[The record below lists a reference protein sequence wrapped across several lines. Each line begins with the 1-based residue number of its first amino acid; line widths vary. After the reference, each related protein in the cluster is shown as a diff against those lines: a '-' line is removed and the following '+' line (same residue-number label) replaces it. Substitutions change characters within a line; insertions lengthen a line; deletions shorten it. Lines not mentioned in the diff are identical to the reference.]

1 VYRKLGEDFHIT
13 PWEVRGEVDY
23 NRLIK
28 MFGVKPIGSEV
39 EDLMRKVFGE
49 IPLHVRRRI
58 FYSHRDLD
66 RVLREYIDGK
76 PFYLYTGRGPSGPM
90 HLGHILP
97 MIFTKYIQEKLDN
110 LLLLQ
115 LTPDEKYMYHETM
128 TKDEIYKYSIDNIR
142 DILAVGFKPD
152 KTIIVDDLRHIDYLY
167 QLAVSV
173 ARKVTFSTARATFGF
188 TGETNIGM
196 IFYMAIQAAPCF
208 LGYIIDEG
216 YANCLIPAAID
227 QDPYWRVTRDIAGKL
242 GFSKPSQIHG
252 KLLPSL
258 EAMSK
263 MSTSEPETALY
274 LSDPEED
281 VDRKIRN
288 AFTGGQPTAE
298 LQRKYGGNPDICTV
312 FTYYAF
318 IFEEN
323 DKELR
328 ERYEACKTGRLLCGD
343 CKAELIERINR
354 YLVKHGEA
362 KERIDRDVIE
372 EYMLDN
378 RVDIKEMIQN
388 YDLLR

>member
-1 VYRKLGEDFHIT
+1 MEDEFYIT

-28 MFGVKPIGSEV
+28 MFGVKVIDRSMIRLV
-39 EDLMRKVFGE
+39 KKVFGE
-49 IPLHVRRRI
+49 VPLHIRRGV

-66 RVLREYIDGK
+66 RVLKEYLDGK

-97 MIFTKYIQEKLDN
+97 MIFTKYLQEKLDT

-115 LTPDEKYMYHETM
+115 LTPDEKYMYHENM
-128 TKDEIYKYSIDNIR
+128 KKEEIFEYTIDNIK
-142 DILAVGFKPD
+142 DILAIGFKPD
-152 KTIIVDDLRHIDYLY
+152 KTILVDDFRHIDYLY
-167 QLAVSV
+167 QLAVSI

-188 TGETNIGM
+188 TSETNIGL

-208 LGYIIDEG
+208 LGYIIDDA

-242 GFSKPSQIHG
+242 GFPKPSQIHG
-252 KLLPSL
+252 KLLPGL
-258 EAMSK
+258 EASGK
-263 MSTSEPETALY
+263 MSTSDPETALY
-274 LSDPEED
+274 LSDKEEA
-281 VDRKIRN
+281 VERKIKN

-298 LQRKYGGNPDICTV
+298 LQRKLGGNPDICTV
-312 FTYYAF
+312 FSYYAY
-318 IFEEN
+318 IFE
-323 DKELR
+323 DKDEKLK
-328 ERYEACKTGRLLCGD
+328 ERYEDCKTGRLLCGD
-343 CKAELIERINR
+343 CKAELISRINSF
-354 YLVKHGEA
+354 LIKHREN
-362 KERIDRDVIE
+362 KKNIDNETIE

-378 RVDIKEMIQN
+378 RVDIGDLINN